1 MAYLARFRP
10 VNIHPLLLAAM
21 VFVFGAPGI
30 GAGWMIMRS
39 YTLERRPLRY
49 ILIAAF
55 IPFAFIWYYL
65 ERAKDKGMIDQVR

>member
-1 MAYLARFRP
+1 
-10 VNIHPLLLAAM
+10 
-21 VFVFGAPGI
+21 
-30 GAGWMIMRS
+30 MRS